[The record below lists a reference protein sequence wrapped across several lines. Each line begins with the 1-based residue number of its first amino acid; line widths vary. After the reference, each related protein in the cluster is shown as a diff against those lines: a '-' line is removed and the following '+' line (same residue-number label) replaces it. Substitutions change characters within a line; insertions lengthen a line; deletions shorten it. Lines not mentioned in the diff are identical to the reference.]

1 MSVWARTPRNSGGG
15 PVGHSW
21 SGARPRDPLPCGL
34 AMEDALSGL
43 STPQPPPG
51 LTGLVAMGPQRVPE
65 VLG

>member
-1 MSVWARTPRNSGGG
+1 M
-15 PVGHSW
+15 GHSW

>member
-1 MSVWARTPRNSGGG
+1 MAAWARLPRSSGGD

-21 SGARPRDPLPCGL
+21 AGAGPRDPLPCGL

-43 STPQPPPG
+43 SIPQPPPG
-51 LTGLVAMGPQRVPE
+51 LTGLVDMGPQRVPE